1 MKVRKIFWLFLFLMV
16 ADMLVIFL
24 FSSQGAKSSTEIS
37 KGMATNIIEHTV
49 GVNENKTKAAFQ
61 LYYAEKYLRKAAHV
75 LLYMILGIT
84 SYLTVKA
91 SDCVKKNWIVA
102 VVSLACCVLYASCDE
117 YYQTFMD
124 GRNGTYIDV
133 LIDGGGAILGILSV
147 WLASKKFSFGIK

>member
-75 LLYMILGIT
+75 LLYMLLGMT
-84 SYLTVKA
+84 SFLTVKA
-91 SDCVKKNWIVA
+91 SDKVKNCIFIALISFA
-102 VVSLACCVLYASCDE
+102 VCIIYAGCDE
-117 YYQTFMD
+117 YHQTFMD